1 MTEWGRTM
9 LRPSCSS
16 PQIPISASYLFVLS
30 LSSPHT
36 HSLHST
42 TPLLLTL
49 LPNPHNN
56 MSPVIINSSAADT
69 TPVSYPVD
77 EELRNGPIDWWY
89 TCIVA

>member
-1 MTEWGRTM
+1 
-9 LRPSCSS
+9 
-16 PQIPISASYLFVLS
+16 
-30 LSSPHT
+30 
-36 HSLHST
+36 
-42 TPLLLTL
+42 
-49 LPNPHNN
+49 